1 MAVGTRRQRAAPDI
15 WPGFVDAITA
25 LLIIMIFVLI
35 VFALAQFFLSADLS
49 SRNDALRRLNLEVS
63 ELAEMLSIERSAS
76 ADLRD
81 DLSQVSAQLATSI
94 ADRDRLST
102 QLGELLPERDAL
114 SSMLADRTR
123 ESESFSALLSERTV
137 ERDKL
142 IEELTKRTVER
153 DSLTVRM
160 ADLTETAETATAQTA
175 KVSGELEDAY
185 KTIGADKEKIEIQL
199 RRIASM
205 ERDILTLREV
215 RETLESQVADLA
227 QTLKARD
234 QTVAESRAELEARA
248 KALAERAKEL
258 ADRNKELGAERDR
271 SKELTANIASERE
284 RTVLAQ
290 KTIDEKDVRL
300 KDLLGRASK
309 SEVALSE
316 EQKLSTAARRQVQA
330 LNLQLVALRRQLA
343 RLAAALNASEA
354 EAKSQNVQIANLG
367 KRLNAA
373 LASKVQELARYRSE
387 FFGRLREVLGDRK
400 DIRIVGDR
408 FVFQSEVLFT
418 SGSDNLQP
426 LGRDQI
432 AKLAKTLREI
442 SVKIP
447 KEINW
452 VLRVDGHTDVIPI
465 STPQFASNWE
475 LSTGRAI
482 SVVKQLVEAGIP
494 ANRLAATGFGE
505 FQPLDA
511 RGDEIA
517 YRRNRRI
524 EFKLTER

>member
-1 MAVGTRRQRAAPDI
+1 MAVGARRQRAAPDI
-15 WPGFVDAITA
+15 WPGFVDAISA

-35 VFALAQFFLSADLS
+35 VFALAQFFLTADLS
-49 SRNDALRRLNLEVS
+49 SRNDALQRLNREVS

-94 ADRDRLST
+94 ADRDRLSN

-114 SSMLADRTR
+114 SSMLADRTK

-153 DSLTVRM
+153 DALTVKM
-160 ADLTETAETATAQTA
+160 AELTETAETATAQTA

-215 RETLESQVADLA
+215 RETLEGQVADLA
-227 QTLKARD
+227 QTLKLRD
-234 QTVAESRAELEARA
+234 QTVAESRADLEARA
-248 KALAERAKEL
+248 KAL
-258 ADRNKELGAERDR
+258 ADRNKELGAARDR
-271 SKELTANIASERE
+271 SKELTANLASERE
-284 RTVLAQ
+284 RTLLTQ

-300 KDLLGRASK
+300 KDLLGRTSK
-309 SEVALSE
+309 SEAALSE
-316 EQKLSTAARRQVQA
+316 EQKLSIEARRQVQA

-354 EAKSQNVQIANLG
+354 EAKSQDVQIASLG

-418 SGSDNLQP
+418 SGSSDLQP

-432 AKLAKTLREI
+432 ARLAKTLREI

-465 STPQFASNWE
+465 STPQFPSNWE